1 MVSQNRSEP
10 SIPAHSPANLYIV
23 GVAALLY
30 RATYSKEKLLTM
42 ISWTRTT
49 AAATARTELTMSK
62 ADING
67 SGEDIDISIRN
78 TGQTALADFSWWDV
92 LIQYYDTANNK
103 NLNAVWLTS
112 TSTPPVSGEWAVQ
125 GIYLDAANATAEVYE
140 PNILNP
146 GEEIIIRTT
155 ISPAIPAQT
164 NNQVIIAT
172 PNGIRLTAPFTR

>member
-1 MVSQNRSEP
+1 MP
-10 SIPAHSPANLYIV
+10 NLVVVLFAVMAIV
-23 GVAALLY
+23 TGAASLTGAALGS
-30 RATYSKEKLLTM
+30 ANSASDAWNQKAE
-42 ISWTRTT
+42 RTGH
-49 AAATARTELTMSK
+49 AGRTELTLIN

-103 NLNAVWLTS
+103 NLNAAWLTNAT
-112 TSTPPVSGEWAVQ
+112 TSPVSGQWAVE

-146 GEEIIIRTT
+146 GEEIIIRAT

-164 NNQVIIAT
+164 NNQVTIAT